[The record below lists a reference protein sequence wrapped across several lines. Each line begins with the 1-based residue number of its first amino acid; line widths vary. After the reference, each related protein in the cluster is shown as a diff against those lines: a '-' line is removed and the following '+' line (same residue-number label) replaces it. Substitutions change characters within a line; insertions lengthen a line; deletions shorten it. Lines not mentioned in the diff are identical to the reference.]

1 MKSHDVKDHG
11 ASDQVAGQAKKPWVT
26 PSLQVIPL
34 KNAEGGTHLS
44 TSDGVGSSTQRPR
57 S

>member
-1 MKSHDVKDHG
+1 MKNVKDHG
-11 ASDQVAGQAKKPWVT
+11 ASDHITGQAKRPWVT
-26 PSLQVIPL
+26 PSLQIIAL

-44 TSDGVGSSTQRPR
+44 TADGVGSNSNRPR

>member
-1 MKSHDVKDHG
+1 MKSHDVTDH
-11 ASDQVAGQAKKPWVT
+11 KKPWVT

-34 KNAEGGTHLS
+34 QSAEGGHNLAS
-44 TSDGVGSSTQRPR
+44 SDAVGAHTNRPR

>member
-11 ASDQVAGQAKKPWVT
+11 ASDHITGQAKRPWVT
-26 PSLQVIPL
+26 PSLQIIAL

-44 TSDGVGSSTQRPR
+44 TSDGVGSHSNRPR